1 VATIRISLPSTLTS
15 PEAPTTVDC
24 EGTTVDEALR
34 DLVARRPRYAQR
46 VFYNDRLLVSVVLNG
61 VHLSP
66 VTARDTGLSDGDL
79 LELVT
84 PVAGG

>member
-1 VATIRISLPSTLTS
+1 VATIRISLPATLTS

-24 EGTTVDEALR
+24 EGTTVDEALH
-34 DLVARRPRYAQR
+34 DLVARSPRYAQR

-61 VHLSP
+61 GHLSP
-66 VTARDTGLSDGDL
+66 MAAKDTPLRDGDL

>member
-1 VATIRISLPSTLTS
+1 MASIRVSLPAILTS
-15 PEAPTTVDC
+15 PEPPSTVEC
-24 EGTTVDEALR
+24 EGATVNEALR
-34 DLVARRPRYAQR
+34 DLVTRSPRYSPR

-61 VHLSP
+61 AHLSP
-66 VTARDTGLSDGDL
+66 IAAKDTLLSDGDL